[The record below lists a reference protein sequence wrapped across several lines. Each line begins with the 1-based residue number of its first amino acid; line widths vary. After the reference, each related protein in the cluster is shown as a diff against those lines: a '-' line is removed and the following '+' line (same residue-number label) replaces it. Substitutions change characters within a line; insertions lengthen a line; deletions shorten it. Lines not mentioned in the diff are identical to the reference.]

1 MAKRLRRQRDS
12 GALRQLPSGRWQP
25 AILEPGNTYTSLG
38 TFVTRAE
45 AEKTLAAAIADR
57 NRGNWIDPRD
67 GRVTFETYSHRWL
80 HERTIRPRTR
90 ELYESLL
97 RLHIVPSFDRRELGS
112 ITPPMVRRWHAE
124 MSRADRPG
132 PVTVA
137 KCYRLLRTIL
147 ATAVED
153 GLIVKSPCVLKGAGV
168 ERSPERPVAT
178 IEQVELIAST
188 VEPRFRMLIL
198 MATFTGLRF
207 GELAA
212 LTRRRIDL
220 DAGTVSVVV
229 AQTEL
234 SDGTRIIGEPKTSA
248 GRRLVA
254 IPQVLVEEL
263 RAHLG
268 AYSEPGLDGLVFVGP
283 KGGPLRRGNWS
294 VRWTKVVGALELD
307 GLHFHD
313 LRHTGN
319 TLAAATGASTREL
332 MTRMGHSSARAA
344 LIYQHA
350 SPERELAIGRALSDM
365 IASARDATGS
375 GSRDPI
381 VKAS

>member
-1 MAKRLRRQRDS
+1 M
-12 GALRQLPSGRWQP
+12 
-25 AILEPGNTYTSLG
+25 
-38 TFVTRAE
+38 
-45 AEKTLAAAIADR
+45 
-57 NRGNWIDPRD
+57 
-67 GRVTFETYSHRWL
+67 
-80 HERTIRPRTR
+80 
-90 ELYESLL
+90 YESLL
-97 RLHIVPSFDRRELGS
+97 RLHILPALGDRAMSALS
-112 ITPPMVRRWHAE
+112 PTVVRQWH
-124 MSRADRPG
+124 SRLTAATRPG

-147 ATAVED
+147 STAVED
-153 GLIVKSPCVLKGAGV
+153 ELIVKSPCVIKGAGV
-168 ERSPERPVAT
+168 EHSPERPVAT
-178 IEQVELIAST
+178 IAQVEQIAEA
-188 VEPRFRMLIL
+188 VEPCFRMLIL

-220 DAGTVSVVV
+220 DAGLVSVTVS
-229 AQTEL
+229 QTEL
-234 SDGTRIIGEPKTSA
+234 NDGTRIIGEPKTAA

-254 IPQVLVEEL
+254 IPRVLIEDLHE
-263 RAHLG
+263 HLDRF
-268 AYSEPGLDGLVFVGP
+268 AEPGADGLVFVGP

-294 VRWTKVVGALELD
+294 ARWTKTVGRLGLD

-319 TLAAATGASTREL
+319 TLAASTGASTREL

-365 IASARDATGS
+365 IEASRVVAGER
-375 GSRDPI
+375 
-381 VKAS
+381 